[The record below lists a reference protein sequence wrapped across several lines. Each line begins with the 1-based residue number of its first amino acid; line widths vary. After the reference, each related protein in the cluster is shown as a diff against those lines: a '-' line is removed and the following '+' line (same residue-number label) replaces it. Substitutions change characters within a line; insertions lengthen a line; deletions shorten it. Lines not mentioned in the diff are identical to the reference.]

1 MAAKGSQTEESRN
14 VARTGSAPARMAA
27 RARLSGVGSKQGS
40 QTAPRQSGQ
49 LPLPMCRRG
58 EDRATTIGAVN
69 SPLSFGLVS

>member
-40 QTAPRQSGQ
+40 R
-49 LPLPMCRRG
+49 LPPPI
-58 EDRATTIGAVN
+58 RAAAIAH
-69 SPLSFGLVS
+69 VSAWGG